1 MARKKKRIEMETQE
15 PDLSPIM
22 SILCILI
29 PVLLFAFSF
38 VEIKVQ
44 AVSAPRMGS
53 GKSKKQD
60 DDQKKPLNLTVLIT
74 AKGFVVK
81 QQAELTTEPDP
92 PIFKRT
98 LTDKDGKE
106 VENMYD
112 FPTLY
117 SKIMA
122 KKLAY
127 PEESTINIGA
137 EMNIPWHIVARTIDA
152 ARIQLEKDSYES
164 LAEYEVAKP
173 RLDEEKQPKTMFDGV
188 IFVVAE

>member
-1 MARKKKRIEMETQE
+1 MAGKKHRVKMKTEE

-53 GKSKKQD
+53 GKAKKQD
-60 DDQKKPLNLTVLIT
+60 DDAKKPLNLTVLIT
-74 AKGFVVK
+74 SKGFVVK

-98 LTDKDGKE
+98 MTDRDG
-106 VENMYD
+106 VEHEDMYD

-117 SKIMA
+117 SKIME
-122 KKLAY
+122 KKKAY
-127 PEESTINIGA
+127 PDENTINIGA
-137 EMNIPWHIVARTIDA
+137 EMDIPWHVLARTIDA
-152 ARIQLEKDSYES
+152 ARVQLEKDAYQN
-164 LAEYEVAKP
+164 LAEYETAKP
-173 RLDEEKQPKTMFDGV
+173 KKNEDKQPMSMFDGV

>member
-1 MARKKKRIEMETQE
+1 MAKKKQRVEMKTEE

-53 GKSKKQD
+53 GKAKKQD
-60 DDQKKPLNLTVLIT
+60 DDAPKPLNLTVLIT
-74 AKGFVVK
+74 SKGFVVK
-81 QQAELTTEPDP
+81 QQAELTSEPDP

-98 LTDKDGKE
+98 MTDRDG
-106 VENMYD
+106 VEHEDMYD

-117 SKIMA
+117 SKIME
-122 KKLAY
+122 KKKAY
-127 PEESTINIGA
+127 PEENTINIGA
-137 EMNIPWHIVARTIDA
+137 EMDIPWHVLARTIDA
-152 ARIQLEKDSYES
+152 ARVQLEKDAYEN
-164 LAEYEVAKP
+164 LAEYETAKP
-173 RLDEEKQPKTMFDGV
+173 RKDEEKQIMSMFDGV